1 MLVSEAVGRALA
13 HEGVRVVFGLLG
25 SGNLTV
31 TNALRDAGAAF
42 VAARHE
48 TGAVCM
54 ADGYARVSG
63 QVACA
68 SVHQGP
74 GLTNAITGLTEAA
87 KSRTPIVLL
96 AADTPAS
103 ALRSNFRIDQDG
115 LVEAVGAVAER
126 VHSAETA
133 VADAVRAVRR
143 ARVERRAVVLMLPL
157 DVQALETDRA
167 SVVPLP
173 PELAPP
179 RPDDTTL
186 ARVAHALADARRPA
200 IIAGRGAVV
209 AGAGPALRRL
219 GELTDALL
227 AASAVANG
235 LFTGDPYDLGI
246 AGGFASPTASR
257 LLRDADVVLAFG
269 ASLNAWTTRHGTL
282 LSLDAHVIQVDL
294 DEEAIGAHRPID
306 IGLVGDAR
314 ETAEALV
321 GILQDGAADAADAMP
336 RDRSARAASGD
347 EPPRDRSTSVAS
359 PDEPP
364 SSPRGISAREAHRAH
379 AIAGGARE
387 LPAEA
392 GVAVARNEQLADTIA
407 AGSWRREPYEETVA
421 ADVLDPRTLTIALD
435 DLLPTE
441 RTVVVDSGHFMG
453 WPSMYL
459 RVPDAAGFVFA
470 QAFQCVGLGLAN
482 AIGAAVAR
490 PDRLTVATLG
500 DGGTLLALPEFETLG
515 RLALPILVV
524 IYNDAAY
531 GAEVHHFRPMGQAVD
546 LAQFPDTDF
555 AALAR
560 AAGCE
565 AITAR
570 SIADLEF
577 LRAWLEQRDG
587 PMVVDAKVD
596 PDICADWL
604 EEAFRSH

>member
-13 HEGVRVVFGLLG
+13 EEGIRVVFGLLG

-31 TNALRDAGAAF
+31 SNALRDAGAVF

-63 QVACA
+63 EVGCA

-115 LVEAVGAVAER
+115 LVSAVGAVVER
-126 VHSAETA
+126 VHSAGTA

-143 ARVERRAVVLMLPL
+143 ARVERRAVVLILPL
-157 DVQALETDRA
+157 DVQAMETDGA
-167 SVVPLP
+167 TFVPAP

-179 RPDDTTL
+179 RPADSTL
-186 ARVAHALADARRPA
+186 ARVAVALADADRPA
-200 IIAGRGAVV
+200 IIAGRGAVL

-227 AASAVANG
+227 ATSAVANG

-257 LLRDADVVLAFG
+257 LLRDADVVIAFG

-282 LSLDAHVIQVDL
+282 LSVDAQVIQVDV
-294 DEEAIGAHRPID
+294 DEEAIGAHGPID

-314 ETAEALV
+314 ETAEAL
-321 GILQDGAADAADAMP
+321 IALLKDEAP
-336 RDRSARAASGD
+336 R
-347 EPPRDRSTSVAS
+347 ERSTSAVS
-359 PDEPP
+359 PDELQ
-364 SSPRGISAREAHRAH
+364 SGVSAREAHRAH
-379 AIAGGARE
+379 AIAAGARE
-387 LPAEA
+387 LLANA
-392 GVAVARNEQLADTIA
+392 GVAARDEQLADTIA
-407 AGSWRREPYEETVA
+407 AGRWRHEPYEESTA
-421 ADVLDPRTLTIALD
+421 ADVLDPRSLSIALD
-435 DLLPTE
+435 DLLPTD

-459 RVPDAAGFVFA
+459 RVPDAAGFVFP
-470 QAFQCVGLGLAN
+470 QAFQCVGLALGN
-482 AIGAAVAR
+482 AIGAALAR
-490 PDRLTVATLG
+490 PERLTVATLG
-500 DGGTLLALPEFETLG
+500 DGGALLALPEFETLG
-515 RLALPILVV
+515 RLGLPILVV

-565 AITAR
+565 GITAR
-570 SIADLEF
+570 STADLEF
-577 LRAWLEQRDG
+577 LRAWLERRDG
-587 PMVVDAKVD
+587 PTVVDAKVD
-596 PDICADWL
+596 PDICAEWL

>member
-1 MLVSEAVGRALA
+1 MLVSEAVGKALA
-13 HEGVRVVFGLLG
+13 EEGVRIVFGLLG

-63 QVACA
+63 EVACA

-96 AADTPAS
+96 AADTPAG

-115 LVEAVGAVAER
+115 LVSAVGAVAER
-126 VHSAETA
+126 VHGAETA
-133 VADAVRAVRR
+133 IADAVRAVRR

-157 DVQALETDRA
+157 DVQAMETDGA
-167 SVVPLP
+167 TFVPVS

-179 RPDDTTL
+179 RPADSTI
-186 ARVAHALADARRPA
+186 ARVAAALADAHRPV
-200 IIAGRGAVV
+200 IIAGRGAVL
-209 AGAGPALRRL
+209 ADAGPALRHL
-219 GELTDALL
+219 GELTGALL
-227 AASAVANG
+227 ATSAVANG
-235 LFTGDPYDLGI
+235 LFTGDAYDLGI
-246 AGGFASPTASR
+246 AGGFASPTATR
-257 LLRDADVVLAFG
+257 LLREADLILAFG

-282 LSLDAHVIQVDL
+282 FRPDTKVIQVDL
-294 DEEAIGAHRPID
+294 DEEAIGAHRAID
-306 IGLVGDAR
+306 LGLVGDAR
-314 ETAEALV
+314 LTAEGLIAAFEDRDGHPDPNAAAARSLV
-321 GILQDGAADAADAMP
+321 AQV
-336 RDRSARAASGD
+336 
-347 EPPRDRSTSVAS
+347 TTT
-359 PDEPP
+359 
-364 SSPRGISAREAHRAH
+364 
-379 AIAGGARE
+379 GGRT
-387 LPAEA
+387 
-392 GVAVARNEQLADTIA
+392 EQLARQIA
-407 AGSWRREPYEETVA
+407 AGRWRHAPYQESTA
-421 ADVLDPRTLTIALD
+421 PDVLDPRTLSIALD
-435 DLLPTE
+435 DMLPTE

-459 RVPDAAGFVFA
+459 GVPDAAGFVFP
-470 QAFQCVGLGLAN
+470 QAFQCVGLALGN
-482 AIGAAVAR
+482 AIGAALAR

-500 DGGTLLALPEFETLG
+500 DGGALLALPELETLG
-515 RLALPILVV
+515 RLGLPILVV
-524 IYNDAAY
+524 IYDDAAY

-555 AALAR
+555 TALAR

-570 SIADLEF
+570 NIADLEF
-577 LRAWLEQRDG
+577 LRAWLEHRDG
-587 PMVVDAKVD
+587 PIVVDAKVD
-596 PDICADWL
+596 PEICAEWL

>member
-13 HEGVRVVFGLLG
+13 EEGIRVVFGLLG

-31 TNALRDAGAAF
+31 SNALRDAGAVF

-63 QVACA
+63 EVGCA

-96 AADTPAS
+96 AADTPAG
-103 ALRSNFRIDQDG
+103 ALRSNFRIDQDA
-115 LVEAVGAVAER
+115 LVESVGAVAER
-126 VHSAETA
+126 VHGADTA

-157 DVQALETDRA
+157 DVQAMETDEATRVL
-167 SVVPLP
+167 SP

-179 RPDDTTL
+179 RPDDATL
-186 ARVAHALADARRPA
+186 ARVAHALADACRPA
-200 IIAGRGAVV
+200 IIAGRGAVLG
-209 AGAGPALRRL
+209 GAGPALRRL
-219 GELTDALL
+219 GELTGSLL
-227 AASAVANG
+227 ATSAVANG

-257 LLRDADVVLAFG
+257 LLREADVVIAFG

-282 LSLDAHVIQVDL
+282 LAVDAQVIQVDL

-314 ETAEALV
+314 ETAEALI
-321 GILQDGAADAADAMP
+321 GLLQDDTADAPDATP
-336 RDRSARAASGD
+336 RDRPAS
-347 EPPRDRSTSVAS
+347 TAS
-359 PDEPP
+359 PDEQL
-364 SSPRGISAREAHRAH
+364 ART
-379 AIAGGARE
+379 ITAGG
-387 LPAEA
+387 
-392 GVAVARNEQLADTIA
+392 
-407 AGSWRREPYEETVA
+407 WRHEPYDETTA
-421 ADVLDPRTLTIALD
+421 PDVLDPRTLTIALD
-435 DLLPTE
+435 DLLPAE

-459 RVPDAAGFVFA
+459 RVPDAAGFVFP
-470 QAFQCVGLGLAN
+470 QAFQCVGLALGN
-482 AIGAAVAR
+482 AVGAALAR

-500 DGGTLLALPEFETLG
+500 DGGALLALPEFETLG
-515 RLALPILVV
+515 RLGLPILVV

-531 GAEVHHFRPMGQAVD
+531 GAEVHHFRPMGQPVD

-565 AITAR
+565 GITAR

-577 LRAWLEQRDG
+577 LRAWLERRDA

-596 PDICADWL
+596 PDICAEWL